1 MTLQAFQLP
10 DEKSEL
16 SGTLELPAP
25 TAWPIVLAFGF
36 TLVCAGLVTSASVSI
51 LGAIFAVA
59 GCVGWFRDVLPH
71 EKHEAVPLGEKAPTV
86 TTSRPEVARV
96 DWITHEPHRARLPV
110 EIYPISA
117 GVKGGLAGSVA
128 MAVLA
133 MLYGIVSGHGVWYP
147 INLLS
152 AGFFPARTTIEQIAV
167 FHWDALII
175 AAILHLVCSLLVGLL
190 YGATLPMFPRH
201 PMLLGG
207 VIAPILWSGLIHSV
221 LEVLNPVLNQKI
233 NWLWFVAS
241 QIGFGVVAGMVVSRQ
256 VRVRTWQYLPL
267 AVRAGFEAPGVMNEK
282 REENPRQ

>member
-1 MTLQAFQLP
+1 MASETF
-10 DEKSEL
+10 EL
-16 SGTLELPAP
+16 SPGTERAPGMIELPAP
-25 TAWPIVLAFGF
+25 TAWPIILAFGL
-36 TLVCAGLVTSASVSI
+36 TLVFAGLVTSASVSI
-51 LGAIFAVA
+51 LGAIFMVA
-59 GCVGWFRDVLPH
+59 GCVGWFREVLPH
-71 EKHEAVPLGEKAPTV
+71 EKHESMPIVEKVPTAETR
-86 TTSRPEVARV
+86 RPRVARV
-96 DWITHEPHRARLPV
+96 EWKTQELHRARLPL

-241 QIGFGVVAGMVVSRQ
+241 QIGFGVVAGIVVSRQ

-267 AVRAGFEAPGVMNEK
+267 AVRAGFEAPGAMSEK